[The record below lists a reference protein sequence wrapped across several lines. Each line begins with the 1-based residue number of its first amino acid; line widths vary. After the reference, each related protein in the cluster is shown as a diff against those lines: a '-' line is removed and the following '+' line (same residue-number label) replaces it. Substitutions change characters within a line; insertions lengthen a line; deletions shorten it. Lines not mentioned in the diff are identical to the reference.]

1 MVKSVGAESEAATVW
16 PRSML
21 RWTTTPSTGDLMS
34 VRERSISASRSFAC
48 FCRIAASADRVCASA
63 SAMSAS
69 SPTSS
74 AFCEAIC
81 ASTESSVAF
90 WTSVAVFAVS
100 NPACEAMLRAMSS
113 VWRSRVRFAS
123 ASCAATRSR
132 WAAEVAQRRLGA
144 HAGRADAVDAGLAH
158 AEIGARLLDVGV
170 GGVAPG
176 PDLGRV
182 EPGDD
187 LPFLH
192 LAVVVGED
200 LDHLPRQLRPDE
212 HGRDRVQRAG
222 RAHARRDR
230 RRGRPRQAGRAR
242 RRRCRRAGSRRTSP
256 LRRQGALRRRSRKA
270 NAARNPRCGEC
281 RSSIFADFR
290 RAGELTLRHARRR
303 PGGPR

>member
-1 MVKSVGAESEAATVW
+1 
-16 PRSML
+16 
-21 RWTTTPSTGDLMS
+21 
-34 VRERSISASRSFAC
+34 
-48 FCRIAASADRVCASA
+48 
-63 SAMSAS
+63 MSAS

-90 WTSVAVFAVS
+90 WTSVCRPRRVEPRLRGDVAGDELGLAVEGA
-100 NPACEAMLRAMSS
+100 LRVGELGRDPLALG
-113 VWRSRVRFAS
+113 R
-123 ASCAATRSR
+123 
-132 WAAEVAQRRLGA
+132 EVAQRRLGA
-144 HAGRADAVDAGLAH
+144 HARRADAVDAGLAH

-187 LPFLH
+187 LPLPH

-230 RRGRPRQAGRAR
+230 AAVDRAEPVGHVGGAASARAPDEQARCAGKERRDDR
-242 RRRCRRAGSRRTSP
+242 REKETPHEILAAESAEGLFS
-256 LRRQGALRRRSRKA
+256 LIF
-270 NAARNPRCGEC
+270 AARA
-281 RSSIFADFR
+281 S
-290 RAGELTLRHARRR
+290 
-303 PGGPR
+303 

>member
-21 RWTTTPSTGDLMS
+21 RWTTTPSTGDFTS

-74 AFCEAIC
+74 AFCEAIW

-123 ASCAATRSR
+123 ASCAA
-132 WAAEVAQRRLGA
+132 
-144 HAGRADAVDAGLAH
+144 
-158 AEIGARLLDVGV
+158 IGAGLLDVGV

-187 LPFLH
+187 LPLLH

-222 RAHARRDR
+222 RAHARRDGAAVDRAEPVGHVGGAASARAPDEQARCAGKER
-230 RRGRPRQAGRAR
+230 RDDR
-242 RRRCRRAGSRRTSP
+242 REKVTPHEILAAESAE
-256 LRRQGALRRRSRKA
+256 ALFSLIF
-270 NAARNPRCGEC
+270 AARA
-281 RSSIFADFR
+281 S
-290 RAGELTLRHARRR
+290 
-303 PGGPR
+303 